1 MTRGTPSQDAGSF
14 DNTITTGVDLNAD
27 ATTDVYDPSQQAIVY
42 GVYLPNGGSSAIVQ
56 LELTDGTDTGV
67 VTPGQGAGDAVDYTG
82 PIVLNKGW
90 KLQVNV
96 TTVEGGAQTND
107 AVVSHSE
114 Q

>member
-1 MTRGTPSQDAGSF
+1 MPRGTPTQDAGSY
-14 DNTITTGVDLNAD
+14 DNTITTGVDLNSTG
-27 ATTDVYDPSQQAIVY
+27 TTDVYDAGQQAIVY
-42 GVYLPNGGSSAIVQ
+42 GAYLPNGGTSAIVQ
-56 LELTDGTDTGV
+56 LEITDGTDTAV
-67 VTPGQGAGDAVDYTG
+67 LTPGQAAGDGIAYTG

-96 TTVEGGAQTND
+96 TTVEGAAQTND